1 MTSLDT
7 PWPPVNEMIDLR
19 PGSVTTVASLPT
31 TGRSTFTLNMAL
43 HNALKG
49 TCTLYTSSEINEES
63 LTEKAVS
70 ALYGIDLRHREAP
83 IGGWDAFSA
92 RTKAE
97 LVSLPL
103 YLHAA
108 TQETPDAAFKA
119 GTVTSGQ
126 RGQKVRLWVLDALAH
141 FSPFVHDGD
150 GVWDFEQSMAEL
162 RRIAEREQMAIVVT
176 ARAENQSEDEPL
188 TLEHVAAPVVELS
201 DQVLMLHR
209 EGAYWQSGPASDVTT
224 VTRLKPELEKSATLR
239 FKPRLCRFSSLEI
252 DI

>member
-1 MTSLDT
+1 
-7 PWPPVNEMIDLR
+7 MIDLR
-19 PGSVTTVASLPT
+19 PGTVTTIASLPT
-31 TGRSTFTLNMAL
+31 AGRSTFTLNVAL

-63 LTEKAVS
+63 MTEKTVS

-83 IGGWDAFSA
+83 IGGWDVFSA

-97 LVSLPL
+97 LVSIPL

-108 TQETPDAAFKA
+108 TQETPEEAFEA

-126 RGQKVRLWVLDALAH
+126 RGHTVQLWVLDALAH
-141 FSPFVHDGD
+141 FSPFTHTGED
-150 GVWDFEQSMAEL
+150 VWDFEQSMTQL
-162 RRIAEREQMAIVVT
+162 RHIAEREQMAIVVT

-188 TLEHVAAPVVELS
+188 TLEHVPTPVAELS
-201 DQVLMLHR
+201 DQVLVLHR
-209 EGAYWQSGPASDVTT
+209 EGAYWQNGPASDVAT
-224 VTRLKPELEKSATLR
+224 VIRLKPEHEKLATLR

>member
-1 MTSLDT
+1 MPLLDT
-7 PWPPVNEMIDLR
+7 PWPPINEMIDLR

-31 TGRSTFTLNMAL
+31 AGRSTFTLNMAL

-49 TCTLYTSSEINEES
+49 TCTLYTSSEIDAES

-83 IGGWDAFSA
+83 LGGWDVFSA

-97 LVSLPL
+97 VVSLPL

-108 TQETPDAAFKA
+108 TQETPEAAFEA

-126 RGQKVRLWVLDALAH
+126 RGRKVRLWVLDSLAH
-141 FSPFVHDGD
+141 FSPFVHADD
-150 GVWDFEQSMAEL
+150 GVWDFEQSMTQL

-176 ARAENQSEDEPL
+176 ACAENQSEDELL
-188 TLEHVAAPVVELS
+188 TLEHVPSPVVKLS

-209 EGAYWQSGPASDVTT
+209 EGAYWQNGPASDVAI
-224 VTRLKPELEKSATLR
+224 VTRLKPELEKPATLR